1 MKYPLIYRANCR
13 GLSLP
18 VRGAWIEIS
27 SPVFCIAC
35 CASLP
40 VRGAWIEI
48 QIVSEVGKNDVVS
61 LPVRGAWIEIVL
73 VSRLMSGTWSSLPVR
88 GAWIEISSTR
98 PRVIS
103 V

>member
-1 MKYPLIYRANCR
+1 MKFSDVA
-13 GLSLP
+13 
-18 VRGAWIEIS
+18 
-27 SPVFCIAC
+27 VFVHILG
-35 CASLP
+35 SLP

-88 GAWIEISSTR
+88 GAWIEIFRFCVMAS
-98 PRVIS
+98 
-103 V
+103 